1 MQHVNIT
8 DDVITS
14 ICEFVRTG
22 TSFRDAYLLAGVNK
36 YTGRH
41 WRAMALKDIRADKSP
56 SESVYI
62 KLSQAMD
69 KAKATYIRSLVDCV
83 NLAGKDPKN
92 WQAAMTLMERRDPET
107 YSRFTRL
114 KSFDELGINP
124 QEDSPIEIISK
135 VLTAILDGKLS
146 TKEGEQMA
154 NIIGTIVKTDENTEV
169 KSMLAQ
175 AIAFRDALKEGKK

>member
-8 DDVITS
+8 EDVIDS
-14 ICEFVRTG
+14 ICEFVKTG
-22 TSFRDAYLLAGVNK
+22 TSFRDAYLLAGINK

-41 WRAMALKDIRADKSP
+41 WRAMALKDIRAEKSP

-62 KLSQAMD
+62 KLSLAMD
-69 KAKATYIRSLVDCV
+69 KAKATYMRSLVDCV

-114 KSFDELGINP
+114 KSYDDLNI
-124 QEDSPIEIISK
+124 DSKKDTPLEIIAK
-135 VLTAILDGKLS
+135 VLTAILDGKIS
-146 TKEGEQMA
+146 VKEGEQMA
-154 NIIGTIVKTDENTEV
+154 NIIGTVVKTDENTEV

-175 AIAFRDALKEGKK
+175 AIAFRDELKEGKK